1 MADQDANGTEA
12 TSATQPPFGRLGSLI
27 ARAAGEAPARGLPPV
42 HLWNPPD
49 CGDIGLEIRRDGS
62 WWHEGTRFT
71 RPALA
76 RLFSSLLRAD
86 EDGSVWV
93 VTPHEK
99 VRVRVEDLPL
109 LAVRVDVEGS
119 KGPGQRLIF
128 TTNQDDVVIAGP
140 DYPLVVDIDP
150 VSGAPRPKVRV
161 RGRLDAR
168 LTRAVFMELAVQA
181 EVAGDGQAGV
191 MGVWS
196 DGVFFVLGLAE

>member
-1 MADQDANGTEA
+1 MADQDASDTDH
-12 TSATQPPFGRLGSLI
+12 
-27 ARAAGEAPARGLPPV
+27 AAPTPALAGLAVRVQEVPTVRGLPPV

-49 CGDIGLEIRRDGS
+49 CGDIGLQIAADGA

-76 RLFSSLLRAD
+76 KLFSTLLRAE

-99 VRVRVEDLPL
+99 VRVEVADLPF
-109 LAVRVDVEGS
+109 LAVRLDVQNAG
-119 KGPGQRLIF
+119 GPQQRLVF
-128 TTNQDDVVIAGP
+128 TTNQGDVTVAGP
-140 DYPLVVDIDP
+140 GVPLIVDTDAATG
-150 VSGAPRPKVRV
+150 SPRPRVRV

-168 LTRAVFMELAVQA
+168 LTRPVFMELAELVVPAPSA
-181 EVAGDGQAGV
+181 EGSE

-196 DGVFFVLGLAE
+196 DGVFFSLGYAA